1 MELIEWNYAYITDL
15 VEFANDKEIA
25 KNLRDNF
32 PTLIGSKTLE
42 ILLVFVWQ
50 LQMLNNLAMLFL
62 SRKGY
67 WKYQPNI

>member
-50 LQMLNNLAMLFL
+50 LQMLNNLAMLFFIK
-62 SRKGY
+62 KGLLEVSA
-67 WKYQPNI
+67 

>member
-32 PTLIGSKTLE
+32 PHPYREQNARDFVS
-42 ILLVFVWQ
+42 FVWQ
-50 LQMLNNLAMLFL
+50 LQMLNNLAMLFFIK
-62 SRKGY
+62 KGLLEVSA
-67 WKYQPNI
+67 